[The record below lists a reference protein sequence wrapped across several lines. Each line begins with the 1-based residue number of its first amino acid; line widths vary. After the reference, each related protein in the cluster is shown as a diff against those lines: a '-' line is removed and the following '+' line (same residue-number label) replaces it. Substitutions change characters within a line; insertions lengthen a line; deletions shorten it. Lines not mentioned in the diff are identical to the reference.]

1 MQKKLKRIFDFNIAF
16 FLIIIL
22 SPLMLSIAL
31 VIRLKLGRPILFWQ
45 KRPGINTTP
54 FYFVKFRTMN
64 EKKDKKG
71 NLLEDNQRM
80 TNLGSFLRS
89 ASLDEL
95 PELWNIIKGDMS
107 LVGPRPLLMSY
118 LSQYSDYQNRR
129 HEMLPGITGWAQ
141 INGRNSISWEKRF
154 QLDIWYI
161 DNFSLFL
168 DIKILFITLRRV
180 FQRDNI
186 NYNEDTPMH
195 RFKGS

>member
-1 MQKKLKRIFDFNIAF
+1 
-16 FLIIIL
+16 
-22 SPLMLSIAL
+22 
-31 VIRLKLGRPILFWQ
+31 
-45 KRPGINTTP
+45 
-54 FYFVKFRTMN
+54 MN